1 VPLLMATNAVHW
13 EEDILLILLSLSLY
27 DIFV

>member
-1 VPLLMATNAVHW
+1 MATNAVHW

-27 DIFV
+27 HIFV